1 MGLVVIPIP
10 EQMAQAFDIDLDVVQ
25 RYSMLEVQGLEPL
38 HGLLNVADLHRD
50 MKPVKNVRD
59 GSACRGA
66 DEGRQCRI
74 TIADHRYRSIFLP
87 ALIGQGGADQ
97 YRWMLCRAAD
107 EREPPGWAS
116 PDLNLAGDRLEM
128 PDLIPRHGAAG
139 TVQGD
144 HDLPLGRILQRC
156 RSFSVGYL
164 ELLSDGMKPVADANV
179 TGR

>member
-1 MGLVVIPIP
+1 MSSRFRIPGFASRVWIRP
-10 EQMAQAFDIDLDVVQ
+10 
-25 RYSMLEVQGLEPL
+25 
-38 HGLLNVADLHRD
+38 
-50 MKPVKNVRD
+50 
-59 GSACRGA
+59 SAGATYPPGA

-128 PDLIPRHGAAG
+128 PDLIPRHGVDMG

-144 HDLPLGRILQRC
+144 QIWSTPG
-156 RSFSVGYL
+156 
-164 ELLSDGMKPVADANV
+164 
-179 TGR
+179 